1 MTFTAYIERQK
12 NLIKSRHDGD
22 DFTVTEGEGE
32 PQSESQKLFEDLNSL
47 KGLNTLERL
56 SFTRKI

>member
-12 NLIKSRHDGD
+12 NLIKNRHDSD
-22 DFTVTEGEGE
+22 TDIYERAYDM
-32 PQSESQKLFEDLNSL
+32 QSESEKLFDDLDSL
-47 KGLNTLERL
+47 KGLNTSERL

>member
-12 NLIKSRHDGD
+12 NLIKSRHDEEELYNLVHD
-22 DFTVTEGEGE
+22 EK
-32 PQSESQKLFEDLNSL
+32 SESEKLFDELNSF
-47 KGLNTLERL
+47 KGLNTMERL